1 MPVLNRI
8 ADFHDEMTA
17 WRRDFHMHPELGF
30 EEVRTSGIVAEK
42 LKGWGIE
49 THTGIATTGV
59 VGVIRGNRG
68 DGPTI
73 GLRADM
79 DALPMQEENEFGHK
93 SLNPG
98 KMHGCGHDGHT
109 TMLLGAARY
118 LAETRNFRGSVVVI
132 FQPAE
137 EGGGGGRR
145 MVEEGLFDRFP
156 CDQVYGMHNWPQMP
170 FGTAGI
176 IDGPIMAAADLINI
190 TVRGTGAHA
199 AMPHLGIDPVVVASH
214 IVTALQT
221 LVSRTTD
228 PLDSAVISVTKLN
241 AGSAHNVIADNA
253 VLGGT
258 VRTFKPATRDAME
271 AGIRRVAEN
280 VAMAFGASAEVEY
293 RRNYPPT
300 INEKLATETAAR
312 AATRVVGEEN
322 VLRDLAPSMGGE
334 DFAFMLEAKPGNYIW
349 LGQAGGPSACNVHN
363 PKYDFNDA
371 LLPLGASY
379 WAALVEETLGA

>member
-49 THTGIATTGV
+49 THTGIAATGV
-59 VGVIRGNRG
+59 VGVIRGSRG

-79 DALPMQEENEFGHK
+79 DALPMQEENEFAHK

-118 LAETRNFRGSVVVI
+118 LAETRNFRGTVVVI

-156 CDQVYGMHNWPQMP
+156 CDQVFGMHNWPQMP

-199 AMPHLGIDPVVVASH
+199 AMPHLGVDPVVVASH

-221 LVSRTTD
+221 LVSRSTD
-228 PLDSAVISVTKLN
+228 PLDSAVISVTKLH

-271 AGIRRVAEN
+271 AGIRRVAES
-280 VAMAFGASAEVEY
+280 VAAAFGASAEVEY

-300 INEKLATETAAR
+300 INEKQATEIAAR
-312 AATRVVGEEN
+312 AATRIVGEEN

-379 WAALVEETLGA
+379 WAALVEETLGT

>member
-79 DALPMQEENEFGHK
+79 DALPMQEENDFAHK

-118 LAETRNFRGSVVVI
+118 LAETRNFRGTVVVI

-156 CDQVYGMHNWPQMP
+156 CDQVFGMHNWPQMP

-221 LVSRTTD
+221 LVSRSTD
-228 PLDSAVISVTKLN
+228 PLDSAVISVTKLH

-271 AGIRRVAEN
+271 AGIRRVAEG
-280 VAMAFGASAEVEY
+280 VASAFGASAEVEY

-300 INEKLATETAAR
+300 INEKQATEIAAR

-379 WAALVEETLGA
+379 WVALVEETLGV